1 MELVEN
7 EEEENGQE
15 NSEKKHWKCHRN
27 RRGRLFTEEVA
38 MIKKIDIILLI
49 L

>member
-7 EEEENGQE
+7 EEEENRQE
-15 NSEKKHWKCHRN
+15 NSEKEYESVTETEEEDY
-27 RRGRLFTEEVA
+27 LTEEVA